1 MAKMVVIY
9 SMPKDST
16 AFDRHYFDIH
26 VPLAKKLAGLRKY
39 QVSRGFI
46 ATPAG
51 ASDTYM
57 IATLH
62 FEDLAAIHKAFESPE
77 GRACAQ
83 DRAVFAP
90 ADSDFRMYLFD
101 EREV

>member
-9 SMPKDST
+9 SRPKDPT
-16 AFDRHYFDIH
+16 AFDRHYLDTH
-26 VPLAKKLAGLRKY
+26 VPLAKKLPGLRKY
-39 QVSRGFI
+39 EVSRGLI

-62 FEDLAAIHKAFESPE
+62 FEDLAAIQKAFESAE

-83 DRAVFAP
+83 DRAIFAP
-90 ADSDFRMYLFD
+90 ADSDFQMYLFD
-101 EREV
+101 DREV

>member
-1 MAKMVVIY
+1 MATTL
-9 SMPKDST
+9 P
-16 AFDRHYFDIH
+16 
-26 VPLAKKLAGLRKY
+26 GLRKY
-39 QVSRGFI
+39 PVSRGII
-46 ATPAG
+46 ATAGG

-62 FEDLAAIHKAFESPE
+62 FEDPAAIQKAFESPE

-83 DRAVFAP
+83 DRAIFAP